1 MSHGRSS
8 ETKGGPIALVRNAMW
23 KAGGG
28 EGTGAPGTQG
38 RRAIMKTHLCVGVAL
53 LVAFVVPTGAG
64 AASGTW
70 LTQGSGLVAGTTQ
83 RWEWVAHS
91 DVGGSN
97 VRGHFAA
104 SDSATG
110 AEFRADVTCLSVMGS
125 SARIGI
131 LITDSTEPTRPS
143 GQSTFITMS
152 SFGTG
157 EDTVNRVGADVNFS
171 TPLTV
176 CPAPSGALAPFDG
189 PINVRD
195 GATPGSWLS
204 QGSGL
209 VAGTTQ
215 RWQWVAVSNV
225 GGSNVNGH
233 FSASDSAT
241 GTGFEATVTCLNV
254 LSNTA
259 RVGILIT
266 DSTEPT
272 RPAGQSTFI
281 TMSSTGTGT
290 NAVNRVGADVNVPTP
305 LTVCP
310 APSGAIVLFDG
321 PINIHD

>member
-83 RWEWVAHS
+83 RWE
-91 DVGGSN
+91 
-97 VRGHFAA
+97 
-104 SDSATG
+104 
-110 AEFRADVTCLSVMGS
+110 
-125 SARIGI
+125 
-131 LITDSTEPTRPS
+131 
-143 GQSTFITMS
+143 
-152 SFGTG
+152 
-157 EDTVNRVGADVNFS
+157 
-171 TPLTV
+171 
-176 CPAPSGALAPFDG
+176 
-189 PINVRD
+189 
-195 GATPGSWLS
+195 
-204 QGSGL
+204 
-209 VAGTTQ
+209 
-215 RWQWVAVSNV
+215 WVAVSNV